1 MQHSYPSARRASPC
15 RDPGPLRRLSATPYP
30 DVLSGALRGG
40 ETRQDGRAV
49 YALKGELD
57 MAGGEALVRRVTDLA
72 AATSGPIE
80 VDMEE
85 VVFIDSS
92 GVRALLRLHDAAVG
106 SGRTMRVRRLTPDVK
121 RLLDLIGVTELLTG
135 EA

>member
-1 MQHSYPSARRASPC
+1 MPGSYPLTPARTAC
-15 RDPGPLRRLSATPYP
+15 RDPGVLRRLPATPHP

-40 ETRQDGRAV
+40 ETLQDGRAR

-57 MAGGEALVRRVTDLA
+57 MAGGESLVRRVTELA

-80 VDMEE
+80 IDMAQ
-85 VVFIDSS
+85 VAFIDSS
-92 GVRALLRLHDAAVG
+92 GVRALLRLHEAAVS
-106 SGRTMRVRRLTPDVK
+106 SGRTMRVRSLSPDVR

-135 EA
+135 G